1 VRRRDNPSKQAV
13 AVAALQKGR
22 QVGRYFGREPRYT
35 RHELELQAQQALEAR
50 INLGRPPAED
60 FAPIEARLAQMD
72 REMAARAAAE
82 AVPPP
87 PPLRDGE
94 RPLSVTTVRLPA
106 GAKATAPPPKAAA
119 ARAPGKPRPSR
130 QPVSAEDR

>member
-1 VRRRDNPSKQAV
+1 
-13 AVAALQKGR
+13 
-22 QVGRYFGREPRYT
+22 VGRYFGREPRYT

-72 REMAARAAAE
+72 REMATRAAAE

-106 GAKATAPPPKAAA
+106 GAKASGQPNAAQPKAAVSRA
-119 ARAPGKPRPSR
+119 AGKPRPSR
-130 QPVSAEDR
+130 QPVAAEER

>member
-1 VRRRDNPSKQAV
+1 M
-13 AVAALQKGR
+13 
-22 QVGRYFGREPRYT
+22 GRYFGREPRYT
-35 RHELELQAQQALEAR
+35 RQELELQAQQALEAR

-82 AVPPP
+82 ALPPP
-87 PPLRDGE
+87 PPLREGE

-106 GAKATAPPPKAAA
+106 GAKATASAKAAPPKGAG
-119 ARAPGKPRPSR
+119 ARVAGTPRVAR
-130 QPVSAEDR
+130 QPVAAEER

>member
-1 VRRRDNPSKQAV
+1 
-13 AVAALQKGR
+13 
-22 QVGRYFGREPRYT
+22 VGRYFGREPRYT
-35 RHELELQAQQALEAR
+35 RQELELQAQQALEAR

-87 PPLRDGE
+87 PPLRQGE

-106 GAKATAPPPKAAA
+106 GAKATAPVKTTTRRVAA
-119 ARAPGKPRPSR
+119 GKPRATR
-130 QPVSAEDR
+130 QPVPAEDR